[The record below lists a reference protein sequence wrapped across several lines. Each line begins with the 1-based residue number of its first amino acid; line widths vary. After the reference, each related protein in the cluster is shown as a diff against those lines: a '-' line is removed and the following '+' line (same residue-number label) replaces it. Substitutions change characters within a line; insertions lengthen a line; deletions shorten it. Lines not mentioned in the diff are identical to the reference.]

1 MPNTF
6 KPLSFG
12 LAQKHA
18 RNQSGAHPAGSG
30 QETERQDLQE
40 MRRKEQHKRHKVQ
53 EEGVSQLKPE
63 TQEKDAKGEEE
74 VGSTESRTL
83 FTDGPVV

>member
-6 KPLSFG
+6 KPLSFD

-18 RNQSGAHPAGSG
+18 SNRSVTHPAGSG

-40 MRRKEQHKRHKVQ
+40 MWREEQHKCHKVQ
-53 EEGVSQLKPE
+53 EMSQHQPE
-63 TQEKDAKGEEE
+63 AQEKDAKGEEE